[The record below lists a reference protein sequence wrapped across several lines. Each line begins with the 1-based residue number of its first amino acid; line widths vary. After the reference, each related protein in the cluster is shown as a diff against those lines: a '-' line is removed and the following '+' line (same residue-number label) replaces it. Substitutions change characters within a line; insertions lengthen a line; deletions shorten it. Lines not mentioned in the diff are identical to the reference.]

1 MISDLTIFST
11 APTQDAGVRIANE
24 DFAAVDHTGELTR
37 FEAEYVLGMHE
48 IDCLHCLLESQLAYA
63 GEAVGWMST
72 PVMSSYVAVGERED
86 GMALQYDEAI
96 CVFEHDGRPYIARLS
111 LYEPSWLEHNE
122 PVSLRISITRS
133 ESEGDEVA
141 HQAFYDAV
149 TEQVHD
155 LMASTLYW
163 HGTMDL
169 EEEAI
174 RENNQV
180 AVDALRNVVA
190 DLVAEFNEQ
199 LPEGMAASV
208 ANHDE
213 SGDDVEGDEAD
224 QPPKR
229 TLH

>member
-1 MISDLTIFST
+1 MISELTIFSD
-11 APTQDAGVRIANE
+11 APSQNAGVRITNE
-24 DFAAVDHTGELTR
+24 DFAAIDRSNDLTR

-48 IDCLHCLLESQLAYA
+48 IDCLHCLLESQLAFA
-63 GEAVGWMST
+63 DEAVGWMST
-72 PVMSSYVAVGERED
+72 PVMASYIVVGERED

-96 CVFEHDGRPYIARLS
+96 CVFEHDGLPYIARLS

-122 PVSLRISITRS
+122 PVALRISVTRS
-133 ESEGDEVA
+133 EAVGDESA
-141 HQAFYDAV
+141 HQQFYDAV

-155 LMASTLYW
+155 VMASTLYW

-213 SGDDVEGDEAD
+213 NGDEIDDAD
-224 QPPKR
+224 DEAGPTR